1 MQIRAGAKMTQM
13 EHRLVVARFKDGYG
27 PVGMWFLL
35 FKSPAKNSYGEI
47 AEETRAHEL
56 EEWAPYGTAK
66 PVPTPLRNHL
76 MLNEIKEGLGP
87 HYLRTDEALQR
98 MFVEVQ
104 NDPKKIA
111 EIESDAWED
120 FLDMTMSQAH
130 IWASQNIDPSKT
142 ALGAHPHRALPD
154 GLATP
159 RPPAPGAPGRRT
171 PPPRA
176 TTGATTG

>member
-1 MQIRAGAKMTQM
+1 
-13 EHRLVVARFKDGYG
+13 
-27 PVGMWFLL
+27 
-35 FKSPAKNSYGEI
+35 
-47 AEETRAHEL
+47 
-56 EEWAPYGTAK
+56 
-66 PVPTPLRNHL
+66 

-98 MFVEVQ
+98 MFMEVQ

-142 ALGAHPHRALPD
+142 PSELILTEPYLMGIARLGHRRLVLRA
-154 GLATP
+154 G
-159 RPPAPGAPGRRT
+159 GRR
-171 PPPRA
+171 PRRA
-176 TTGATTG
+176 TSGATTG